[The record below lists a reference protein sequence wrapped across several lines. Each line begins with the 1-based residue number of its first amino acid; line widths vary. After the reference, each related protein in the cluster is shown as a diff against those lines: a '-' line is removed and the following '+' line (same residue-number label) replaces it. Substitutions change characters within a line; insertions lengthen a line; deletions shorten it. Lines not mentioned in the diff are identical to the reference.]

1 MGLGLNRLGIEW
13 VFLDVAGWVVM
24 MVVGCEV
31 IVGSVGSVRER
42 WAVREGIIKNCKRMN
57 ILLNKCVE

>member
-24 MVVGCEV
+24 MVGCGV
-31 IVGSVGSVRER
+31 IIGSDGLWFCE
-42 WAVREGIIKNCKRMN
+42 REGQQGR
-57 ILLNKCVE
+57 E